1 MKSPRASIALAVLL
15 IATTA
20 QAAKIDMRDP
30 RRAVGR
36 EDDVRVDAEL
46 AQESVSTHSKIG
58 VVYQIQNLT
67 QSPIAL
73 ADKSSDAT
81 YDSDTQTIT
90 ISFGA
95 EVPDGATMPHL
106 VVIGPGETK
115 TFRGCG
121 SFDLPIPNIR
131 SPWAPLPRF
140 VQVKVTV
147 LRDLKP
153 FAALIEQQNKTAAA
167 PPLNNEGFDRWVNS
181 VQSVFLNPIP
191 VRFDGSKRNESGV
204 DAEQGSPGG
213 GSF

>member
-1 MKSPRASIALAVLL
+1 MKSPRATIALAVLV
-15 IATTA
+15 IAATA

-46 AQESVSTHSKIG
+46 AQDSVSTHSKIG

-67 QSPIAL
+67 QVPIAL
-73 ADKSSDAT
+73 ADKISDST

-106 VVIGPGETK
+106 VVIAPGEAK

-121 SFDLPIPNIR
+121 SLNIPTPNIR
-131 SPWAPLPRF
+131 SPWTPLPRF

-147 LRDLKP
+147 LRDLEP

-167 PPLNNEGFDRWVNS
+167 PPLNDEGFDRWVNS
-181 VQSVFLNPIP
+181 VQSGFLNLIP

-204 DAEQGSPGG
+204 DAEQGSPA

>member
-1 MKSPRASIALAVLL
+1 MKSPRATIALAVLV
-15 IATTA
+15 IAATA

-46 AQESVSTHSKIG
+46 AQDSVSTHSKIG

-67 QSPIAL
+67 QVPIAL
-73 ADKSSDAT
+73 ADKISDST

-106 VVIGPGETK
+106 VVIAPGEAK

-121 SFDLPIPNIR
+121 SLNIPTPNIR
-131 SPWAPLPRF
+131 SPWTPLPRF

-147 LRDLKP
+147 LRDLEP

-167 PPLNNEGFDRWVNS
+167 PPLNDEGFDRWVNS
-181 VQSVFLNPIP
+181 VQSVFLNLIP

-204 DAEQGSPGG
+204 DAEQGSPA